1 MSHERRQRHLKILEL
16 VATRPLHTQEEVAD
30 ALSQEGWDVTQSSVS
45 RDIAVLGLV
54 KSDGIYQRPAVAGL
68 HEIADPN
75 QRRIAE
81 SLLSVETA
89 GDALLV
95 LHTPPGE
102 AQRVGSA
109 PRTCSPGRESSALS
123 AVDEDDLRCDAT
135 PPRRTGIVRQ
145 PVPTDAGCRVAC
157 SFCYNA
163 VFALPRALP
172 RGPAELAAHRSS
184 GTSNAFHAL
193 RPAVTPSSRRAVS
206 GSSVCPAVARHA
218 GS

>member
-16 VATRPLHTQEEVAD
+16 VATRPLRTQEDLAD
-30 ALSQEGWDVTQSSVS
+30 ALSQEGWEVTQSSVS

-54 KSDGIYQRPAVAGL
+54 KSDGIYQRPAAARL

-109 PRTCSPGRESSALS
+109 LDLLAWPEIVGTIGG
-123 AVDEDDLRCDAT
+123 DDTIFVAT
-135 PPRRTGIVRQ
+135 RNAPAQAQIVRLLRGLM
-145 PVPTDAGCRVAC
+145 AG
-157 SFCYNA
+157 
-163 VFALPRALP
+163 
-172 RGPAELAAHRSS
+172 AA
-184 GTSNAFHAL
+184 
-193 RPAVTPSSRRAVS
+193 
-206 GSSVCPAVARHA
+206 
-218 GS
+218 